1 MHLTQTRTPLK
12 GSRLSDYSPQNESAE
27 DAETV
32 KGTVTRRETLFAPP
46 RRTVVPR
53 PVYRHRLLVAL
64 SSRLSA
70 RAKTFSVER
79 VQLGLLSIFLF
90 GVLGV
95 FIADIFFCPADT
107 GMKFWDGCM
116 YEVIGFG
123 AGGGLLGLSLFFLLL
138 RRFSPRP
145 TQDS

>member
-1 MHLTQTRTPLK
+1 MK
-12 GSRLSDYSPQNESAE
+12 E
-27 DAETV
+27 
-32 KGTVTRRETLFAPP
+32 TVTRRETLFAPP

-53 PVYRHRLLVAL
+53 PVYRHRFLVAL

-79 VQLGLLSIFLF
+79 VQLALLSIFLF

-95 FIADIFFCPADT
+95 FIADIFFCPAGT

-123 AGGGLLGLSLFFLLL
+123 VGGGLLGLSLFLFLRSPSLVGRL
-138 RRFSPRP
+138 KTAAVYSPIAYLKRKFSSRE
-145 TQDS
+145 DR

>member
-1 MHLTQTRTPLK
+1 M
-12 GSRLSDYSPQNESAE
+12 SDNNPQNESPD

-32 KGTVTRRETLFAPP
+32 QGAATRRETLFAPP
-46 RRTVVPR
+46 KRTVVPR
-53 PVYRHRLLVAL
+53 PVYRHRFLVAL

-79 VQLGLLSIFLF
+79 VQLALLTILVF
-90 GVLGV
+90 GILGV

-123 AGGGLLGLSLFFLLL
+123 IGGGLLGLSLFFILSRPSLLLPLL
-138 RRFSPRP
+138 RRFSQKP